1 MSTIKQNNEK
11 NIIQTVITSLQLLSS
26 FNNNI
31 PHNNE
36 QITSTS
42 FNNTNEKLL
51 LQLLVELLSI
61 NNNKFYYQIMNS
73 HSWPYYDVVEKNNIK
88 KLIIKEIKELKENN
102 ILSLLSTSSST
113 TTTSFK
119 SSLLTIAKGFQIW
132 LLLWKITD
140 MVLVKLTSCD
150 CLDEIMKGSSDDDKT
165 TVLDDLCNLE
175 AQKLSYQTR
184 SVITKQNMLSEYS
197 NELNKRMKYA
207 TKEIDNMNKKI
218 QLIESMMG
226 ELIINDDCFHQECQ
240 NVVNRIDLFISLLEY
255 LLSRKRRKNENNII
269 SKRDVE
275 QLLDQ
280 FLMCRDKDVDD
291 NNTVLNGN
299 ESSLNESVKRINDRI
314 EQNMS
319 EVKTISD
326 NTNKK
331 EDSVAVVVD
340 DDLSMKLQEA
350 SQLCVCLRENIS
362 RMCDEVSS
370 VVRKK
375 AK

>member
-1 MSTIKQNNEK
+1 MKQHNAK
-11 NIIQTVITSLQLLSS
+11 NIIQTVLTSLQLLSS

-36 QITSTS
+36 QITSSS

-88 KLIIKEIKELKENN
+88 KLIINEINELKENN
-102 ILSLLSTSSST
+102 ILSLLSTSTSIS
-113 TTTSFK
+113 TTSFK
-119 SSLLTIAKGFQIW
+119 SSLLTIAKGYQIW
-132 LLLWKITD
+132 FLLWKITD

-150 CLDEIMKGSSDDDKT
+150 SLDEIMKGSSDDDKT

-184 SVITKQNMLSEYS
+184 NVIIKQNMLSEYS
-197 NELNKRMKYA
+197 NELNKRMKYS

-240 NVVNRIDLFISLLEY
+240 NIVNRIDLFISLLEY
-255 LLSRKRRKNENNII
+255 LLSRKRRKKENNII

-280 FLMCRDKDVDD
+280 FLMCHDKDVDD
-291 NNTVLNGN
+291 NNTVVNGN
-299 ESSLNESVKRINDRI
+299 ESSLYESVKRINDRI
-314 EQNMS
+314 EHNMS
-319 EVKTISD
+319 EAKTISD

-340 DDLSMKLQEA
+340 DDMSMKLQEA

-362 RMCDEVSS
+362 RLCDEVSS
-370 VVRKK
+370 VRKK